1 MLVDLHCHI
10 LPGIDDGAKDLDTSI
25 DMCRIAAKDGINC
38 IIATPHFIQGAINN
52 NSKIVKQKV
61 EMLKNALKKKKINI
75 DIYPGC
81 EAFISPELPQLVR
94 EKQVCPLND
103 TQYVL
108 IELPMESVPDYT
120 ADIIYQLRLD
130 GYTPIIAHPE
140 RNAVIGRTPDVLID
154 LINRG
159 ALTQINSSS
168 INGLFG
174 RRIMETS
181 LALLKNK
188 MIHLLASDA
197 HTAGGRSPKLTKAM
211 SIIEHEAGYEA
222 LQTII
227 KHNQAV
233 LKGESI
239 EVEEPIILKSI
250 NRPKLLGNFKKIIY
264 GLLNNGN

>member
-10 LPGIDDGAKDLDTSI
+10 LPSIDDGAKDLDISI
-25 DMCRIAAKDGINC
+25 DMCRIAEQDGIDC
-38 IIATPHFIQGAINN
+38 IIATPHFIHGAINN

-61 EMLKNALKKKKINI
+61 EKLNNTLKKKKVNIN
-75 DIYPGC
+75 IYPGC
-81 EAFISPELPQLVR
+81 EAFISPELPRLVR
-94 EKQVCPLND
+94 EKQVCTLND
-103 TQYVL
+103 TQYIL

-140 RNAVIGRTPDVLID
+140 RNTVISETPDVLID

-174 RRIMETS
+174 KGIMETS
-181 LALLKNK
+181 LLLLKNK

-197 HTAGGRSPKLTKAM
+197 HTAGGRSPKLSRAM
-211 SIIEHEAGYEA
+211 SIIEHEVGYET
-222 LQTII
+222 LQSII

-233 LKGESI
+233 LKGENI
-239 EVEEPIILKSI
+239 EIEEPIILKSI
-250 NRPKLLGNFKKIIY
+250 NESKFLGNFKKIIS